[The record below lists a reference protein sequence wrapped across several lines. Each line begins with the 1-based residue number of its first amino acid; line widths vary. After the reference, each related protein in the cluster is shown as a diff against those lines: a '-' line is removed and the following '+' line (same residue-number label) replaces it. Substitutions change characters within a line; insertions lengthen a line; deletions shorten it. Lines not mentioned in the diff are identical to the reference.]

1 MTPVNGLCVSVLND
15 SYRIT
20 LSAAHNGSPQEIIEV
35 DVPLTASIDE
45 SISILSSKFA
55 NLDPSSQTII
65 CTSSTA
71 STVQLR
77 RLMTLLPNLGVPTPI
92 TYLTYTQAYLAGS
105 LSAADCP
112 ITIHF
117 LECSR
122 ASSETALL
130 HLEFHPD
137 IDEIVEGTDTIRS
150 VVHLPTQDASAR
162 ADTVIREL
170 VDSLYYSEPANKRIV
185 LLNPDA
191 DADLL
196 AVLKPALE
204 KAKPDVP
211 VHVASPAELAAA
223 AARYV
228 PRKSRDRVTAQY
240 VIPLPISIATADGTA
255 IIAMPR
261 GRKLRPAQDSVLLT
275 TSTDDQ
281 TSVTLAVYLGDH
293 LRAEDNLYSGTVVLK
308 GLIPQPK
315 KGKARIRA
323 TIVVSHETGATIT
336 VEQVLDGDASPPKV
350 VATFPDLIKHLGHD
364 YERYET
370 TEGQRSAPF
379 VEGSEEPVGELP
391 A

>member
-1 MTPVNGLCVSVLND
+1 MTPVNGLCVSVLHD

-20 LSAAHNGSPQEIIEV
+20 LSAHNGSPQEIIEA

-45 SISILSSKFA
+45 SISALSSKFA
-55 NLDPSSQTII
+55 NLDPSSRTVI
-65 CTSSTA
+65 CTSSTV

-77 RLMTLLPNLGVPTPI
+77 RLMNLLPNLGLPEPI
-92 TYLTYTQAYLAGS
+92 TYLTYSQAYLAGS

-117 LECSR
+117 LECSQ

-137 IDEIVEGTDTIRS
+137 IDEILEATDTVRS
-150 VVHLPTQDASAR
+150 VVHLPMQDASAR
-162 ADTVIREL
+162 ADAVIREL
-170 VDSLYYSEPANKRIV
+170 VDSLYYSEPAKKRIV

-191 DADLL
+191 DLV

-211 VHVASPAELAAA
+211 VHVASPAELAAG

-228 PRKSRDRVTAQY
+228 PPKSRARVTAQY
-240 VIPLPISIATADGTA
+240 VIPLPISIATVDGTA
-255 IIAMPR
+255 VIAMPR
-261 GRKLRPAQDSVLLT
+261 GRKLRPAEDSVLLT
-275 TSTDDQ
+275 TSTDNQ

-293 LRAEDNLYSGTVVLK
+293 LKAEDNLLSGTVVLK
-308 GLIPQPK
+308 GLIPKP
-315 KGKARIRA
+315 KGKALIRA
-323 TIVVSHETGATIT
+323 TIVVSHGTGATVT

-350 VATFPDLIKHLGHD
+350 VATFPDLIKYLGHD
-364 YERYET
+364 LERYET

-379 VEGSEEPVGELP
+379 VEDSGEPVGELP